1 MTTVLLLVA
10 CDQNNRTGKPPLET
24 VSQKVDLN
32 RYLGKW
38 YEIARYDNAFQ
49 KDCVAATATYSMRPD
64 GNISVLNQ
72 CRGSTLEGELRSA
85 EGKAWVVDPAT
96 NAKLKVSFFWPFSGD
111 YWIIELGEQYE
122 YAVIGH
128 PSRKYLW
135 ILGRSPE
142 MNEKTYQL
150 IINALATK
158 HSYDPSLLIKALP
171 SR

>member
-1 MTTVLLLVA
+1 M
-10 CDQNNRTGKPPLET
+10 PPLET

-38 YEIARYDNAFQ
+38 HEIARYDNAFQ

-72 CRGSTLEGELRSA
+72 CRASTPEGDLRSA
-85 EGKAWVVDPAT
+85 EGKAWVVDPST

-135 ILGRSPE
+135 ILSRSPQ
-142 MNEKTYQL
+142 MDEKTYQL